1 LSALALVRRA
11 LVAAAMSGAVLV
23 ALAAPAWAHG
33 SLESSDPD
41 PGAVLTKSPD
51 AVQLV
56 FSEPVTVALGGVRVF
71 GADGNR
77 VATDPPRVPDPG
89 VVRTDLR
96 GRLAGG
102 SYVVTWRVTSADTH
116 PAQGAFT
123 FQVGSSATA
132 TPGQIDALSNRLLAQ
147 QQGDRIV
154 GATWGVTRWLAFA
167 GIAVLVG
174 GVCFGLVTWSRARD
188 LRVVRRIVA
197 GGWVVLTGATV
208 LGFLLQGPYSAG
220 LGVGDAFDPALWGD
234 VADTRFGVVW
244 LGRLGLLAV
253 AGVLLWRWFRWRP
266 AIEHPIPRWWLVL
279 AGVVGV
285 GIVASPALAGHAAVG
300 DVRDLAVVVSTVH
313 VAAMSVWLGGLVLM
327 GAVVV
332 VGPDID
338 GHREVIARF
347 SRAATWCLVA
357 LVATG
362 AFQTWRQVRDFDGL
376 RDTDFGRILAVKLV
390 AFAVMVLFA
399 VLSRDLVARL
409 FPRATGAD
417 SVPVVSGAALDDAA
431 LRRHEWRSLR
441 RSVWAEVVVG
451 LVVLA
456 VTAALVNAAPPS
468 SGGASLTGG
477 ATGVTMRSP
486 EVVVD
491 ITLAP
496 GVAGLND
503 VHVNTYSR
511 VGAPMD
517 VPGLA
522 LSFDL
527 PSKGIAE
534 IDVPLRKLGPGHY
547 FSPGFDLPIAGD
559 WRVIAEVRLGDVDLV
574 TRTATITL
582 R

>member
-1 LSALALVRRA
+1 MGRA
-11 LVAAAMSGAVLV
+11 KPNHIIRERNS
-23 ALAAPAWAHG
+23 
-33 SLESSDPD
+33 
-41 PGAVLTKSPD
+41 
-51 AVQLV
+51 
-56 FSEPVTVALGGVRVF
+56 
-71 GADGNR
+71 
-77 VATDPPRVPDPG
+77 
-89 VVRTDLR
+89 
-96 GRLAGG
+96 
-102 SYVVTWRVTSADTH
+102 
-116 PAQGAFT
+116 
-123 FQVGSSATA
+123 
-132 TPGQIDALSNRLLAQ
+132 
-147 QQGDRIV
+147 
-154 GATWGVTRWLAFA
+154 
-167 GIAVLVG
+167 
-174 GVCFGLVTWSRARD
+174 
-188 LRVVRRIVA
+188 
-197 GGWVVLTGATV
+197 
-208 LGFLLQGPYSAG
+208 
-220 LGVGDAFDPALWGD
+220 
-234 VADTRFGVVW
+234 
-244 LGRLGLLAV
+244 
-253 AGVLLWRWFRWRP
+253 
-266 AIEHPIPRWWLVL
+266 
-279 AGVVGV
+279 
-285 GIVASPALAGHAAVG
+285 AGHAAVG

-451 LVVLA
+451 FVVLA

-559 WRVIAEVRLGDVDLV
+559 WRVIAEVRLGEVDLV